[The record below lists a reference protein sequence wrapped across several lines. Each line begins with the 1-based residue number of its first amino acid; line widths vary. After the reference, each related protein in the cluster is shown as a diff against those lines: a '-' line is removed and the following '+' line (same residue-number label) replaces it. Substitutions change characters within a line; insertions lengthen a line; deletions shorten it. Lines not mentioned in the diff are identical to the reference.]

1 MNSIPFYC
9 ATISENVDD
18 GKLDPVKAY
27 IEVYEAEKL
36 LKELRQ
42 ELQNPVMDKISAD
55 KEYTCGGY
63 KVSTQSRTTWK
74 FNDPEIDRLK
84 TLIKSREMQA
94 KRAYKLL
101 QSDNVFTDENGEI
114 VPPADAKTTNF
125 IKLELIR

>member
-9 ATISENVDD
+9 ATISENVED

-63 KVSTQSRTTWK
+63 KVSTQSRTSWK

-84 TLIKSREMQA
+84 TLIKSRELQG
-94 KRAYKLL
+94 KRAFKLL
-101 QSDNVFTDENGEI
+101 ESDNVFTDENGEI
-114 VPPADAKTTNF
+114 VPPAESKTTNF
-125 IKLELIR
+125 IKLEVIR

>member
-101 QSDNVFTDENGEI
+101 ESDNVFTDENGEI

-125 IKLELIR
+125 IKLEVIR

>member
-9 ATISENVDD
+9 ATISENVED

-42 ELQNPVMDKISAD
+42 ELQNPVMNKISAD
-55 KEYTCGGY
+55 REYTCGGY
-63 KVSTQSRTTWK
+63 KVSTQSRTSWK

-84 TLIKSREMQA
+84 TLIKSREIQG
-94 KRAYKLL
+94 KRAFKHLE
-101 QSDNVFTDENGEI
+101 SDNVFTDENGEI
-114 VPPADAKTTNF
+114 VPPAECKTTNF
-125 IKLELIR
+125 IKLEVIR